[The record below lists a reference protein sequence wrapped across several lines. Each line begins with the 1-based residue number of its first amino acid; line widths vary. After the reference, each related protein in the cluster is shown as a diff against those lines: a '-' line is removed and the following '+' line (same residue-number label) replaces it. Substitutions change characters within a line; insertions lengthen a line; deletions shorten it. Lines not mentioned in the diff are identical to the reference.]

1 MKEAEE
7 KGLGGETFRNIMYSD
22 FIKRM
27 DLAYAAA
34 DVVISRSG
42 ASSISE
48 LCAAHKAAIFVPSPN
63 VTEDHQTHNAMA
75 LVNKDAGM
83 IVKDSEAVEKL
94 METACRLIEDPEKI
108 ALMEKNVA
116 ELAKRDAA
124 MTIAEHI
131 YKTIK

>member
-1 MKEAEE
+1 
-7 KGLGGETFRNIMYSD
+7 
-22 FIKRM
+22 
-27 DLAYAAA
+27 
-34 DVVISRSG
+34 
-42 ASSISE
+42 
-48 LCAAHKAAIFVPSPN
+48 
-63 VTEDHQTHNAMA
+63 MA